1 MRLEFIGAFTVFDSK
16 KKVQSKTVYALCNA
30 YTVFG
35 SPIKN
40 CVCICNAYTVFD
52 SPIKNCV
59 CNK

>member
-16 KKVQSKTVYALCNA
+16 KKVQSKTVYALCNS

-40 CVCICNAYTVFD
+40 CVCIM
-52 SPIKNCV
+52 
-59 CNK
+59 

>member
-35 SPIKN
+35 SPK
-40 CVCICNAYTVFD
+40 VFD

-59 CNK
+59 CIE